1 MQPAASAATT
11 ATTTGQLLA
20 DGADCLLCRVVRTS
34 AKRLDVEVLTT
45 WEGVPLMVLVLAFA
59 ASLFFA
65 AAYVLQY
72 HEAHEAPRGL
82 FLSPRLLLELAHHR
96 LWLGGIAA
104 MMVGNGLQAWALG
117 IGSLAVVEPVLT
129 TSLLF
134 ALPLSAAW
142 RRENLRRREWA
153 GALMVSAGLGLLL
166 AVGSPTVGRSDMPG
180 LQWVLVALAA
190 WGFALLMVAVAL
202 RSPWPSTRAALIGA
216 SAGVLFGLQDAL
228 TRYCLHWIGRDFTHL
243 ALSWQPYVLLVT
255 AVYGLTLMQSAYEAG
270 SLSASL
276 PPMAVGEPVIGML
289 IGMLALNEQLRAT
302 TAALGWES
310 FGALV
315 MILGT
320 WLLAR
325 SPLVL
330 GKAHPHPRLAGVR
343 R

>member
-1 MQPAASAATT
+1 M
-11 ATTTGQLLA
+11 
-20 DGADCLLCRVVRTS
+20 
-34 AKRLDVEVLTT
+34 VL
-45 WEGVPLMVLVLAFA
+45 VLVLAFA
-59 ASLFFA
+59 ASVCFA
-65 AAYVLQY
+65 VAYVLQY

-117 IGSLAVVEPVLT
+117 SGSLAVVEPVLT

-142 RRENLRRREWA
+142 RREKLRRREWA
-153 GALMVSAGLGLLL
+153 GAVMVSAGLGLLL
-166 AVGSPTVGRSDMPG
+166 GVGSPTAGRSDMPW

-190 WGFALLMVAVAL
+190 WGFALLMVSIAL
-202 RSPWPSTRAALIGA
+202 RSPWPSSRAALIGGA
-216 SAGVLFGLQDAL
+216 AGTLFGLQDAL
-228 TRYCLHWIGRDFTHL
+228 TRYCLHWIGRDFMHL
-243 ALSWQPYVLLVT
+243 VLSWQPYVLLIT

-289 IGMLALNEQLRAT
+289 IGMLALNEQLSTT

-315 MILGT
+315 MLLGT
-320 WLLAR
+320 WMLAR

-330 GKAHPHPRLAGVR
+330 GKAHPHRRHLVGVR
-343 R
+343 H